1 MERPDTGARAADPRP
16 EPVPVSYAQPPS
28 LVRRLAGRLD
38 SARAFLRQ
46 VYKKAEADNIFFM
59 AGAIS
64 FNVLVAII
72 PLLLA
77 IIGIAGTVL
86 RLQSADPAGQL
97 LQYITGSLPPVSDE
111 FVARIRALLEELISQ
126 STGFLGIG
134 TIFLVWFSTRLVGTL
149 RTVLRAIFDVP
160 EDRGIIRGKIFDI
173 KMVFAAGTLLAI
185 NVGLTLIFDIAIES
199 GVRFVGLS
207 QGQIRAFRLI
217 YGQVFAFLVIWAM
230 FLLVYRYLPPRKPQW
245 RTALHAATFTAVLF
259 EVLKQLFAW
268 YATSIANYGTTY
280 GSLSTLIILYFWIY
294 YSSIVFILGG
304 EIAQVA
310 AARRTRRRQLE
321 RLQ

>member
-1 MERPDTGARAADPRP
+1 MEHPEAGADAAGPPTR
-16 EPVPVSYAQPPS
+16 PVPGVLAQS
-28 LVRRLAGRLD
+28 LSGRIAGQFD
-38 SARAFLRQ
+38 SIRAFLRQ

-64 FNVLVAII
+64 FNVLVAIV

-86 RLQSADPAGQL
+86 RIQSTDPTEPL
-97 LQYITGSLPPVSDE
+97 IQYITQSLPPVSDE
-111 FVARIRALLEELISQ
+111 FIQRIRALLEHLISQ

-134 TIFLVWFSTRLVGTL
+134 TLLLVWLSTRLVGTL
-149 RTVLRAIFDVP
+149 RTVLRAIFDIP

-185 NVGLTLIFDIAIES
+185 NVGLTLILDIVIES
-199 GVRFVGLS
+199 GIRFIGLS
-207 QGQIRAFRLI
+207 PGQIRAFSLI
-217 YGQVFAFLVIWAM
+217 YGRAIAFLVIWIM
-230 FLLVYRYLPPRKPQW
+230 FFLIYRYLPPRKPQW
-245 RTALHAATFTAVLF
+245 RTALHAATFTAILF
-259 EVLKQLFAW
+259 ELLKQLFAW
-268 YATSIANYGTTY
+268 YATSIANYSTIY
-280 GSLSTLIILYFWIY
+280 GSLSTLIILFFWIY
-294 YSSIVFILGG
+294 YIAVIFILGG

-310 AARRTRRRQLE
+310 ATRRIRRRQLE

>member
-1 MERPDTGARAADPRP
+1 MDHPAAGTGEAGPPP
-16 EPVPVSYAQPPS
+16 EPDPDPVAHHYS
-28 LVRRLAGRLD
+28 LQGRIAGRLD
-38 SARAFLRQ
+38 SIRAFFRQ

-64 FNVLVAII
+64 FNVLVAIV

-86 RLQSADPAGQL
+86 RLQSADPAEPVI
-97 LQYITGSLPPVSDE
+97 QYITRSLPPVSDE
-111 FVARIRALLEELISQ
+111 FIARIRALLEDLIRQ

-134 TIFLVWFSTRLVGTL
+134 TLLLVWLSTRLVGTL
-149 RTVLRAIFDVP
+149 RTVLRAIFDIP

-185 NVGLTLIFDIAIES
+185 NAGLTIIFDIAIES
-199 GVRFVGLS
+199 GVRIVGLS
-207 QGQIRAFRLI
+207 PGQIRAFRFI
-217 YGQVFAFLVIWAM
+217 YGQAFAFLVIWIM
-230 FLLVYRYLPPRKPQW
+230 FLLIYRYLPSRKPQW
-245 RTALHAATFTAVLF
+245 RTALHAATFTAVCF

-280 GSLSTLIILYFWIY
+280 GSLSTLIILFFWIY
-294 YSSIVFILGG
+294 YSSIIFILGG

-310 AARRTRRRQLE
+310 AARRIRRRQLE